1 MNTNRKDEV
10 KLMNLVRFL
19 EIYNSDKWS
28 LKELMSENDIK
39 FIKQKT
45 LEVINSDLLSETLRN
60 SSRIKVVK
68 VNKNENIIDYTK
80 KQKELLRLEI
90 LKNIFRVDLEN
101 TDDALVREVASGNI
115 SDVLEIQK
123 ENGFFKLSE
132 EQLEYLTDQLEK
144 YNNIMDTKNKSK

>member
-68 VNKNENIIDYTK
+68 ANKNENIIDYTK

-90 LKNIFRVDLEN
+90 LKNIFRVDLEETN
-101 TDDALVREVASGNI
+101 DALVREVASGNI

>member
-1 MNTNRKDEV
+1 MNTNTKDEV

-68 VNKNENIIDYTK
+68 ANNNENIIDYTK

-90 LKNIFRVDLEN
+90 LKNIFRVDLEE
-101 TDDALVREVASGNI
+101 TKDALVREVASGNI

>member
-1 MNTNRKDEV
+1 MNTNRKDEE

-60 SSRIKVVK
+60 SSRIKIVK
-68 VNKNENIIDYTK
+68 ANKNENIIDYTK

>member
-60 SSRIKVVK
+60 SSRIKIVK
-68 VNKNENIIDYTK
+68 ANKNENIIDYTK

>member
-68 VNKNENIIDYTK
+68 ANKNENIIDYTK

-90 LKNIFRVDLEN
+90 LKNIFRVDLEETN
-101 TDDALVREVASGNI
+101 DALVREVASGNI

-132 EQLEYLTDQLEK
+132 EQLEYLTNQLEK

>member
-1 MNTNRKDEV
+1 MNTNTKDEV

-68 VNKNENIIDYTK
+68 ANKNENIIDYTK

-90 LKNIFRVDLEN
+90 LKNIFRVDLEETN
-101 TDDALVREVASGNI
+101 DALVREVASGNI

>member
-1 MNTNRKDEV
+1 MNTNTKDEV

-68 VNKNENIIDYTK
+68 ANKNENIIDYTK

-90 LKNIFRVDLEN
+90 LKNIFRVDLEE
-101 TDDALVREVASGNI
+101 TKDALVREVASGNI

-144 YNNIMDTKNKSK
+144 YNNIMDKKNKSK

>member
-60 SSRIKVVK
+60 SSRIKIVK
-68 VNKNENIIDYTK
+68 ANKNENIIDYTK

-144 YNNIMDTKNKSK
+144 YNNKKKKKNKSK

>member
-68 VNKNENIIDYTK
+68 ANKNESIIDYTK

-90 LKNIFRVDLEN
+90 LKNIFRVDLEETN
-101 TDDALVREVASGNI
+101 DALVREVASGNI